1 SSFCFFFASR
11 RRHTRFSRDW
21 SSDVCSSDLEEK
33 LLGWDGIESVYTRVG
48 RTRGGGQDIDED
60 VVGIIQYEFLDWR
73 ERKSANEILNELR
86 TEMATMPGVEIGVR
100 VPDAGPPTGQPI
112 QIQLSTNDPTNLS
125 DQARMVAARIAQIE
139 GVIDISNGLPPPG
152 VDWAIRVDRAMAAR
166 YNVSP
171 AA

>member
-73 ERKSANEILNELR
+73 ERKSANEILNEQIGR
-86 TEMATMPGVEIGVR
+86 ASCRERVENKVYGGR
-100 VPDAGPPTGQPI
+100 
-112 QIQLSTNDPTNLS
+112 
-125 DQARMVAARIAQIE
+125 
-139 GVIDISNGLPPPG
+139 
-152 VDWAIRVDRAMAAR
+152 
-166 YNVSP
+166 
-171 AA
+171 